1 MAPST
6 PVGLRAAVGFFVV
19 AGVLEVVLVVLGVR
33 PLTFGAA
40 WEALGRAGLDGLLAM
55 GLWRRIALCRSVA
68 MIYCLAAL
76 VTDAV
81 VVSLALAHAPVSFPP
96 RVLIQAV
103 YDVPCCVLLLPY
115 LRSKEASLLFA
126 RPSL

>member
-19 AGVLEVVLVVLGVR
+19 AGVLEVVLVLLGAR

-40 WEALGRAGLDGLLAM
+40 WEALGRAALDGLLAM

-81 VVSLALAHAPVSFPP
+81 VVSLALAHAPVRFPP
-96 RVLIQAV
+96 RVLIQTI

-115 LRSKEASLLFA
+115 LRSREASLLFA
-126 RPSL
+126 KPSL